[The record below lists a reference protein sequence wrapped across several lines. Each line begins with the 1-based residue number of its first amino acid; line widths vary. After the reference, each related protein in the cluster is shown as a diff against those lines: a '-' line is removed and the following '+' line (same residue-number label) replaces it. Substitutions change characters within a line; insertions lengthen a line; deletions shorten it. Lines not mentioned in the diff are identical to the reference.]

1 MEKTIK
7 AGKKNYKL
15 TNKVKWM
22 QVYKNEFGRDI
33 MPMLVPV
40 ANAFL
45 EIAVSVMKAT
55 GGKSLDMSKAGEV
68 LKDIDIADI
77 QSSMYSLAGLEFTD
91 LLAITWSMARTL
103 DDETTDFDTWVD
115 EFVDDFFPVDE
126 IAPTIIEINAKALM
140 SSKNYSRLRNMV
152 GSLKPMTS
160 STLTES

>member
-7 AGKKNYKL
+7 AGKKIYKL

-45 EIAVSVMKAT
+45 ELAVSVMKAT
-55 GGKSLDMSKAGEV
+55 GGKALDMSKAGEV

-103 DDETTDFDTWVD
+103 DEDTADFETWVD

-126 IAPTIIEINAKALM
+126 IAPAIVEINAKALM
-140 SSKNYSRLRNMV
+140 STKNYSRLQKAV
-152 GSLKPMTS
+152 ESLKPKTNSTS
-160 STLTES
+160 TES

>member
-7 AGKKNYKL
+7 AGKKSYKL

-22 QVYKNEFGRDI
+22 QVYKNQFGRDI

-40 ANAFL
+40 ANAFMEL
-45 EIAVSVMKAT
+45 AVSVMKAT

-103 DDETTDFDTWVD
+103 DEDTADYETWVD

-126 IAPTIIEINAKALM
+126 IAPAIVEINAKALM
-140 SSKNYSRLRNMV
+140 STKNYSRLQKAV
-152 GSLKPMTS
+152 ESLKPKTNSTS
-160 STLTES
+160 TES

>member
-7 AGKKNYKL
+7 AGKKSYKL

-22 QVYKNEFGRDI
+22 TVYKNEFGRDI

-45 EIAVSVMKAT
+45 ELAVSVMKST
-55 GGKSLDMSKAGEV
+55 GGKALDMSKAGEV

-91 LLAITWSMARTL
+91 LLQIVWSMARTL
-103 DDETTDFDTWVD
+103 DEETADFDTWVD

-140 SSKNYSRLRNMV
+140 SSKNYSRLRNAV
-152 GSLKPMTS
+152 GSLKPMMS

>member
-7 AGKKNYKL
+7 AGKKSYKL

-22 QVYKNEFGRDI
+22 TVYKNQFGRDI

-68 LKDIDIADI
+68 MKDIDIADI

-103 DDETTDFDTWVD
+103 DDETVDFDTWVD

-140 SSKNYSRLRNMV
+140 SSKNYSRLRKAV
-152 GSLKPMTS
+152 ESLKPMTR

>member
-7 AGKKNYKL
+7 AGKKSYKL

-33 MPMLVPV
+33 MPMLIPV

-68 LKDIDIADI
+68 MKDIDIADI

-91 LLAITWSMARTL
+91 LLAITWSMARTM
-103 DDETTDFDTWVD
+103 DDEIADFDTWVD

-140 SSKNYSRLRNMV
+140 SSKNYSRLRKAV
-152 GSLKPMTS
+152 ESLKPMTR

>member
-7 AGKKNYKL
+7 AGKKSYKL

-33 MPMLVPV
+33 MPMLIPV

-68 LKDIDIADI
+68 MKDIDIADI

-103 DDETTDFDTWVD
+103 DDETVDFDTWVD

-140 SSKNYSRLRNMV
+140 SSKNYSRLRKAV
-152 GSLKPMTS
+152 ESLKPMTR

>member
-7 AGKKNYKL
+7 AGKKSYKL

-33 MPMLVPV
+33 MPMLIPV

-103 DDETTDFDTWVD
+103 DDETVDFDTWVD

-140 SSKNYSRLRNMV
+140 SSKNYSRLRKAV
-152 GSLKPMTS
+152 ESLKPMTR

>member
-7 AGKKNYKL
+7 AGKKSYKL

-45 EIAVSVMKAT
+45 ELSVSVMKAT
-55 GGKSLDMSKAGEV
+55 GGKALDMSKAGEV

-91 LLAITWSMARTL
+91 LLAITWSMAKTL
-103 DDETTDFDTWVD
+103 DEETTDFDTWVD

-126 IAPTIIEINAKALM
+126 IAPTIVTINAKALM
-140 SSKNYSRLRNMV
+140 STKNFSRFQKVV
-152 GSLKPMTS
+152 GILKPKTTS
-160 STLTES
+160 TSTES

>member
-7 AGKKNYKL
+7 AGKKSYKL

-33 MPMLVPV
+33 MPMLIPV

-68 LKDIDIADI
+68 MKDIDIADI

-91 LLAITWSMARTL
+91 LLAITWSMARTM
-103 DDETTDFDTWVD
+103 DDETADFDTWVD
-115 EFVDDFFPVDE
+115 EFVDDLFPVDE

-140 SSKNYSRLRNMV
+140 SSKNYSRLRKAV
-152 GSLKPMTS
+152 ESLKPMTR

>member
-7 AGKKNYKL
+7 AGKKSYKL

-45 EIAVSVMKAT
+45 ELSVSVMKAT
-55 GGKSLDMSKAGEV
+55 GGKALDMSKAGEV
-68 LKDIDIADI
+68 LKDIDIADM

-91 LLAITWSMARTL
+91 LLAITWSMAKTM
-103 DDETTDFDTWVD
+103 DEETTDFDTWVD

-126 IAPTIIEINAKALM
+126 IAPAIVTMNAKALM
-140 SSKNYSRLRNMV
+140 STKNFSRFQKAV
-152 GSLKPMTS
+152 EVLKPKTTS
-160 STLTES
+160 TSTES

>member
-7 AGKKNYKL
+7 AGKKSYKL

-68 LKDIDIADI
+68 MKDIDIADI

-103 DDETTDFDTWVD
+103 DDETVDFDTWVD

-140 SSKNYSRLRNMV
+140 SSKNYSRLRKAV
-152 GSLKPMTS
+152 ESLKPMTR

>member
-7 AGKKNYKL
+7 AGKKSYKL

-103 DDETTDFDTWVD
+103 DDETADFDTWVD